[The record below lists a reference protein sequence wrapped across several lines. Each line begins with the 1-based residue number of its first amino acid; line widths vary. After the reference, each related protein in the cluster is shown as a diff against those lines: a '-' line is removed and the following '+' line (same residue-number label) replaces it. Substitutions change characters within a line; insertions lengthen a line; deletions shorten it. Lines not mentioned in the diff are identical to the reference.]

1 MKRWLFLTGIFAIL
15 VSRYGFMKGGTM
27 KRLVGIGLLIVGMAG
42 VSFAAESHADQVIAT
57 ILENVKKIKEVVP
70 DAVPMAFWDFDG
82 TILKGDVTTGLKES
96 GQVRYAGMAE
106 LAIRNGFSPYY
117 KGEKGVEE
125 FTRRDYPHL
134 RSLARWL
141 AYPLNAQIL
150 CGTRAATIDAF
161 CIRQFDESFAAW
173 YFSSSVRILRALEEA
188 GVENHILSASP
199 ELFVLAA
206 RKTLELPAD
215 RFNGIRVAIDG
226 GVVTERLGYPLPSE
240 GGKTEI
246 LQRIVR
252 STPHGYAVAAFG
264 NSYVIDAD
272 FLRYVVTQP
281 PLPNGAKG
289 TSMMINGGNPPP
301 AYEGLFLCVQQDDV
315 VGPAKK

>member
-1 MKRWLFLTGIFAIL
+1 MK
-15 VSRYGFMKGGTM
+15 K
-27 KRLVGIGLLIVGMAG
+27 LVGVGLLLVGMVG
-42 VSFAAESHADQVIAT
+42 GSLAAESHADQVIAT
-57 ILENVKKIKEVVP
+57 ILENVRKIKAVVP

-82 TILKGDVTTGLKES
+82 TIIKGDVTTGLKES
-96 GQVRYAGMAE
+96 GQVRYKGMAE
-106 LAIRNGFSPYY
+106 LAILNGFSPFY
-117 KGEKGVEE
+117 KGEKGAEE
-125 FTRRDYPHL
+125 FMHRDYPHL
-134 RSLARWL
+134 RSFARWL

-150 CGTRAATIDAF
+150 CGSRASKIDEF
-161 CIRQFDESFAAW
+161 CVRQFDDSFAAW

-188 GVENHILSASP
+188 GVVNHILSASP

-206 RKTLELPAD
+206 RKTLRLPTD

-226 GVVTERLGYPLPSE
+226 GVVTERIEYPLPSE

-264 NSYVIDAD
+264 NSYAIDAD

-289 TSMMINGGNPPP
+289 TSMMINGGTPPP
-301 AYEGLFLCVQQDDV
+301 VFDGLFLCVEQDDV